1 MCGRR
6 IGREEGEVVRGVPHT
21 YKTVS
26 WRIII
31 NNKIVNNNDNDK
43 KKKGYLNKF
52 NLLLEKISHK
62 TLKTF

>member
-1 MCGRR
+1 M
-6 IGREEGEVVRGVPHT
+6 VRGVPHT